1 MRDRWAHELV
11 ASAARARALLPPE
24 DPLSDLLARFVERL
38 RRGNRWADLALA
50 IAMIQP
56 LIDRLRTWPPPAS
69 ARGEH
74 PFPPAGARESDDEA
88 LSRIDTLRWL
98 SAMAAL
104 QALALGEEAPVAL
117 ALAAGAIAL
126 WEGDSD
132 GVGWL
137 MEAVRLSGR
146 DPT

>member
-1 MRDRWAHELV
+1 MRGRWAHELV
-11 ASAARARALLPPE
+11 ASATRAHALLSPD
-24 DPLSDLLARFVERL
+24 DPLSDLLVRFVERV
-38 RRGNRWADLALA
+38 RRGDQWADLAVA

-69 ARGEH
+69 APDEH
-74 PFPPAGARESDDEA
+74 PFPPAAACDCDEEV

-104 QALALGEEAPVAL
+104 QALELGEGAPMAL

-132 GVGWL
+132 GVGW
-137 MEAVRLSGR
+137 MMAAVRLSR
-146 DPT
+146 CDPT